1 MVIYCI
7 DKIMWGIGD
16 ITLINR
22 LTQKAQEALHA
33 ALEQAR
39 EMGHTYI
46 GSEHLLLGLSVTEDS
61 IASHLL
67 QGRGIKT
74 AQIKDAI
81 VLMTGVGSRSSVTA
95 NDMTPRAQKIIEGSA
110 MEALKHGQGRVGT
123 EHLLMA
129 LLRENAGVALHLL
142 QEAGVSLEELR
153 RDVTQ
158 FLNVSGKAQ
167 SAAYSTRERAAE
179 NEERGMTKK
188 QTVLESYA
196 NDLCALARRGG
207 IDPMIGR
214 EREIARVIQIL
225 SRRSKNNPCLV
236 GEPGVGKTAVAEGL
250 ADMIVRG
257 EVPEHMRGVRIMS
270 LDIPAMLAGA
280 KYRGEFEE
288 RLKNVLAELKGQP
301 DTVLFIDEIHTIVGA
316 GAAEGAIDA
325 ANIVKPALA
334 RGELR
339 LIGATTLDEYRKYI
353 EKDAA
358 LERRFQSVEVLPP
371 TKEECTDIL
380 SGLRER
386 YESFHDVIISDEA
399 IRAAVELSERYLPD
413 RNLPDKAIDLLDE
426 GCAML
431 KISAKQEPEQLL
443 YCREQIK
450 AVEYDKENAIL
461 RQDFEQAA
469 RLRDRCLEL
478 RENESVARD
487 NWERERRESRPLL
500 GAEHIAALL
509 TRRTGIPISV
519 DAGDEKERLLHLEE
533 RLSASV
539 IGQDEAISVLCRAIR
554 RNRTGM
560 KDPGR
565 PIGSFLFAGGSGVG
579 KTELCRA
586 LSRELFDTED
596 ALIRLDMSEYTERH
610 SVSRMIGSPPG
621 YVGFEEGGQL
631 TERVRRRPYA
641 VVLFDEIEKAHGDVY
656 HLLLQ
661 ILEDGVL
668 TDSTGRRV
676 DFSNTII
683 ILTSNVGQSHLSSAH
698 RSGFTSLSSAQSAE
712 HRRHEERERMLHDTF
727 RPEFLNRLDAI
738 VWFSPLEETHLCR
751 IAALLLE
758 KTQKRLQ
765 DMGIALSVDESAL
778 RALSHAEDAAVYG
791 ARPLRRAISE
801 SIEDLLAS
809 RLLSG
814 ELCRGKRARIRHDGE
829 NYICDIEDAE

>member
-1 MVIYCI
+1 M
-7 DKIMWGIGD
+7 
-16 ITLINR
+16 INH
-22 LTQKAQEALHA
+22 LTQKAQQALHT

-61 IASHLL
+61 IAAHLL

-95 NDMTPRAQKIIEGSA
+95 SDMTPRVQKIIEGSA

-142 QEAGVSLEELR
+142 REAGVSIEDLR
-153 RDVTQ
+153 HDVSQ
-158 FLNVSGKAQ
+158 FLSISGKAQ
-167 SAAYSTRERAAE
+167 SAVYSTQEQTEER
-179 NEERGMTKK
+179 EERGMTKK
-188 QTVLESYA
+188 QSVLESYA
-196 NDLCALARRGG
+196 SDLTALARRGG

-214 EREIARVIQIL
+214 EDEIARVIQIL

-257 EVPEHMRGVRIMS
+257 EVPEHMRSVRIMS

-288 RLKNVLAELKGQP
+288 RLKNVLAELKGQH
-301 DTVLFIDEIHTIVGA
+301 DTILFIDEIHTIVGA

-371 TKEECTDIL
+371 TKEECADIL
-380 SGLRER
+380 MGLRER
-386 YESFHDVIISDEA
+386 YENFHEVIIRDDA
-399 IRAAVELSERYLPD
+399 ITAAIELSERYIPD

-450 AVEYDKENAIL
+450 AAECDKENAIL

-469 RLRDRCLEL
+469 RLRDRCLAL
-478 RENESVARD
+478 RESESIARD
-487 NWERERRESRPLL
+487 NWEREREQYRPEL
-500 GAEHIAALL
+500 GAEQIATLL
-509 TRRTGIPISV
+509 TRRTGIPISI
-519 DAGDEKERLLHLEE
+519 DPRNEKERLLQLEE

-539 IGQDEAISVLCRAIR
+539 IGQDEAISLLSRAIR

-586 LSRELFDTED
+586 LSKELFDTED

-683 ILTSNVGQSHLSSAH
+683 ILTSNVGVSRLTGAH

-712 HRRHEERERMLHDTF
+712 HRRHEQREQLLHETF

-738 VWFSPLEETHLCR
+738 VWFSPLSEEHLER
-751 IAALLLE
+751 IAALLLQ
-758 KTQKRLQ
+758 KTQKRLSG
-765 DMGIALSVDESAL
+765 MGITLRVENSAL
-778 RALSHAEDAAVYG
+778 RALSRTDDAAIYG

-801 SIEDLLAS
+801 NVEDLLAS
-809 RLLSG
+809 MLLCG
-814 ELCRGKRARIRHDGE
+814 ELTSGKQALIRHDGE
-829 NYICDIEDAE
+829 SYLCEISDPE